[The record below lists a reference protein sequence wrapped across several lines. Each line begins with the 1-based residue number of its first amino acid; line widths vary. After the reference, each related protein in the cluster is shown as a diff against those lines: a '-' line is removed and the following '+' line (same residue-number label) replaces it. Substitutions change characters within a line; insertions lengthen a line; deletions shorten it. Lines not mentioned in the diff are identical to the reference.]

1 MRSLIIALSATIAL
15 TAPASAHAFLDHAEP
30 PVGSTMQEPPR
41 QLSLWFTEDLEP
53 AFSGVTVTD
62 AKGHAVTAGKAQ
74 VDPHNRR
81 LMHVPL
87 KALGPGSYRVNWHVL
102 SVDTHRTQ
110 GNYSLT
116 VGR

>member
-1 MRSLIIALSATIAL
+1 MRFLILAFAASLAL
-15 TAPASAHAFLDHAEP
+15 TVPAGAHAFLDHAEP
-30 PVGSTMQEPPR
+30 PVGSSMQKAPR

-62 AKGHAVTAGKAQ
+62 AQGHAVNAGKAH
-74 VDPHNRR
+74 VDPHDRK
-81 LMHVPL
+81 LITVPL

-110 GNYSLT
+110 GNYT
-116 VGR
+116 ITIGR

>member
-1 MRSLIIALSATIAL
+1 MRSLIIALIATLAL
-15 TAPASAHAFLDHAEP
+15 TAPAGAHAFLDHAEP
-30 PVGSTMQEPPR
+30 PVGSVMQKAPR

-62 AKGHAVTAGKAQ
+62 AQGHSVNAGKAQ
-74 VDPHNRR
+74 VDPHNRK

-87 KALGPGSYRVNWHVL
+87 KTFDPGSYRVNWHVL

>member
-1 MRSLIIALSATIAL
+1 MRSLIIALTATLAL

-30 PVGSTMQEPPR
+30 PVGSSMQKAPR
-41 QLSLWFTEDLEP
+41 QLLLWFTEDLEP

-62 AKGHAVTAGKAQ
+62 AQGHAVNDGKAQ
-74 VDPHNRR
+74 VDPHNRK

-87 KALGPGSYRVNWHVL
+87 KTIGPGSYRVNWHVL
-102 SVDTHRTQ
+102 SIDTHRTQ

>member
-1 MRSLIIALSATIAL
+1 MRSLIIAIAASLAL

-30 PVGSTMQEPPR
+30 PVGSTMDKAPA

-62 AKGHAVTAGKAQ
+62 AHGHAVGAGKAH
-74 VDPHNRR
+74 VDAQNRR
-81 LMHVPL
+81 LIHVPL
-87 KALGPGSYRVNWHVL
+87 KALGPGTYRVKWHVL
-102 SVDTHRTQ
+102 STDTHRTQ
-110 GNYSLT
+110 GSYTLT